1 MRKNTIKEFTI
12 ILLFYIIAVIGVK
25 LAPSWVIDIAAR
37 PNLDCIDQSLETVS
51 ENKPKNEEIYR
62 IKTRNSEL
70 LGKKHEVTGIE
81 FIEKEVVDAH
91 GKKLIGVFP
100 AFDYVFEAT
109 IDSSMFKLDN
119 SYQFKECNRQLRIAI
134 NSDVN
139 LKKKFSKKQL
149 EYIAKK
155 KTPSSYTWH
164 HYEELGKLRLVK
176 TQIHSKTGHTGGRSI
191 WCDEDYKIID

>member
-1 MRKNTIKEFTI
+1 MMKNWSLDKIYFTLVI
-12 ILLFYIIAVIGVK
+12 ILDLII
-25 LAPSWVIDIAAR
+25 LTDYY
-37 PNLDCIDQSLETVS
+37 VS
-51 ENKPKNEEIYR
+51 REIMISSKKDEIEVTSSNEVDDKVYR

-70 LGKKHEVTGIE
+70 LGKKHEVTGVE
-81 FIEKEVVDAH
+81 FIEKEVTDAH

-100 AFDYVFEAT
+100 VFDYVFEAT

-119 SYQFKECNRQLRIAI
+119 SYQFKECNKQLRIAI
-134 NSDVN
+134 NSDVS

-155 KTPSSYTWH
+155 KTPSGWTWH